1 MIKKVIKTT
10 IFILIILTIF
20 FGPTFIEVI
29 TTPKVEPIEIEKVF
43 VPKEYQLN
51 MVMVG
56 DMLIHSPVYKDAYK
70 DGTYDFTSM
79 IERIKPIIQ
88 ESDIAFYNQET
99 TLGGVELGLSS
110 YPRFNSP
117 YEVGD
122 AMIDAGF
129 NMVSLANNHTI
140 DRGEKAILNSIV
152 YWNKHKNI
160 LTAGSYDSFEL
171 KEEDRIFEKNGI
183 TYTLLAYT
191 NGTNGLPIPK
201 GKEYLVDVYSKE
213 KAKADIE
220 RLRDKVD
227 IIIVSMHWG
236 NEYVHNP
243 NEYQI
248 ENANYLASLGVD
260 IIVGTHPHVIQPI
273 DIIDDTIVFYS
284 LGNFLSSQI
293 GIERLIGLIG
303 KVVITKTVYEDYTTV
318 EKELGENEL
327 FYNHYHSIK
336 RNNFKLIPFTE
347 VDERILPNYANVYEK
362 YKNIVI
368 KYDNSIIVK

>member
-1 MIKKVIKTT
+1 MIKTIMKTT
-10 IFILIILTIF
+10 IFILLMLAIF

-29 TTPKVEPIEIEKVF
+29 TTPKVEPIEIEEVF
-43 VPKEYQLN
+43 EPKEYQLN

-70 DGTYDFTSM
+70 DGTYDFTGM

-152 YWNKHKNI
+152 YWNKHENI
-160 LTAGSYDSFEL
+160 LTAGSYDSFES

-347 VDERILPNYANVYEK
+347 VDEKVLPNYANVYEK

>member
-1 MIKKVIKTT
+1 MIKTVMKTT
-10 IFILIILTIF
+10 IFILLILAIF

-29 TTPKVEPIEIEKVF
+29 TTPKVEPIEIEEVF

-70 DGTYDFTSM
+70 DGTYDFTGM

-220 RLRDKVD
+220 RLRNKVD

-347 VDERILPNYANVYEK
+347 VDEKVLPNYANVYKK

>member
-10 IFILIILTIF
+10 IFILLILAIF

-29 TTPKVEPIEIEKVF
+29 TTPKVEPIEIEEVF

-70 DGTYDFTSM
+70 DGTYDFTGM

-220 RLRDKVD
+220 RLRNKVD